1 MSEVTNESTQN
12 DIAGELSVKYT
23 RLIAIQNELKS
34 VFDYKWIKV
43 VGVLAKQFKIDHPD
57 TPMPYDIDKMQEK
70 CDALRKEYDE
80 IRKELAPYYPELRE
94 ENMNTKLTQ
103 KNAQT
108 KEELDTIDLQL
119 TMKDFGQ
126 ENNE

>member
-12 DIAGELSVKYT
+12 DIAEELNAKYT
-23 RLIAIQNELKS
+23 RLIAIQNELKV

-70 CDALRKEYDE
+70 CEALRKEYDE
-80 IRKELAPYYPELRE
+80 IRKELASFYPEFSS
-94 ENMNTKLTQ
+94 KQ
-103 KNAQT
+103 
-108 KEELDTIDLQL
+108 
-119 TMKDFGQ
+119 
-126 ENNE
+126 

>member
-1 MSEVTNESTQN
+1 MSELANKNSQN
-12 DIAGELSVKYT
+12 DITSELSVKYT

-57 TPMPYDIDKMQEK
+57 TPMPYDIDKMQSK

-80 IRKELAPYYPELRE
+80 IKKELAPYYPELWE
-94 ENMNTKLTQ
+94 ENTFVINQ
-103 KNAQT
+103 N
-108 KEELDTIDLQL
+108 DTVKSD
-119 TMKDFGQ
+119 
-126 ENNE
+126 